1 MKKWVDAEVMELS
14 LTETNCSNPWEW
26 FIPKPIRPLRP
37 VKPVKPIRPCQPP
50 VVVTPPTP
58 DQPPVV
64 EEPPVDL
71 KS

>member
-37 VKPVKPIRPCQPP
+37 VKPSPPGHRPPHRGPQAPP
-50 VVVTPPTP
+50 GHW
-58 DQPPVV
+58 QYRGRGGA
-64 EEPPVDL
+64 
-71 KS
+71 